1 MEKLRVEN
9 LNFKVGKVE
18 ILKDVSFSV
27 KENSFVGV
35 IGHNGSGKSTMLKT
49 IYGVNK
55 PTGGKIFFDEHD
67 LFQLS
72 GRERAKKIAVLAQES
87 GGQFDFSVQQVVEM
101 GRYPHKDTLENYSK
115 EDLEKVDKVL
125 HEMKLEDYRDRSF
138 NTLSGGEKQR
148 VLIARLL
155 VQESKFII
163 LDEPTNHLDIKSKN
177 VLKKALQQFEGTLII
192 VSHDRDFLQ
201 GLTDKVY
208 EFKNQHLKEY
218 LGDIDFYLEQRAVAN
233 FREIEQPKEITTTA
247 KAAQTPEKLSFEEQK
262 QQKAAQ
268 NKLNKIERNITDLEQ
283 ELKAMN
289 EQMGQGLQTD
299 TFYKQYEQKK
309 QQLEDLMTEWESLM
323 S

>member
-18 ILKDVSFSV
+18 ILKGVSFKV
-27 KENSFVGV
+27 RENSFVGV

-163 LDEPTNHLDIKSKN
+163 LDEPTNHLDIGHQIEIMNIIKN
-177 VLKKALQQFEGTLII
+177 MGVTVLSAIHDMNIASIYCDELVAMKKGEVL
-192 VSHDRDFLQ
+192 LQ
-201 GLTDKVY
+201 GPTDEVLTP
-208 EFKNQHLKEY
+208 EL
-218 LGDIDFYLEQRAVAN
+218 L
-233 FREIEQPKEITTTA
+233 RELFHVESEIT
-247 KAAQTPEKLSFEEQK
+247 
-262 QQKAAQ
+262 
-268 NKLNKIERNITDLEQ
+268 
-283 ELKAMN
+283 
-289 EQMGQGLQTD
+289 
-299 TFYKQYEQKK
+299 
-309 QQLEDLMTEWESLM
+309 
-323 S
+323 